1 MPDETLQFDRAEYEQ
16 PAGPASCAQCQQ
28 QLSGSYYQIN
38 GVAVC
43 PTCAEVLRAQ
53 WTGGS
58 SAGRFIRASVA
69 GAGAALLGALVY
81 YGVGA
86 LTGYEFG
93 LIAIVVGFAV
103 GAAVRWGSN
112 RRGGWV
118 YQTLAI
124 ALTYIAIVSTYVPAI
139 VAGIR
144 NSQAQ
149 DAAQSDQNTPGPKPV
164 AQTDTAAAQPPTL
177 RDFVV
182 AILLLTA
189 IACAAPF
196 LAGIQNIMG
205 LIIIAIGLYEA
216 WKLNR
221 RTGFEMTGP
230 HTVGTATVA

>member
-1 MPDETLQFDRAEYEQ
+1 MGDDSLQFDRAEYER
-16 PAGPASCAQCQQ
+16 PAGAAACAQCQQ
-28 QLSGSYYQIN
+28 QLTGSYYQIN
-38 GVAVC
+38 GAAVC
-43 PTCAEVLRAQ
+43 PTCAETLRAQ

-58 SAGRFIRASVA
+58 GAGRLLRATLAGVA
-69 GAGAALLGALVY
+69 AAFLGALLY
-81 YGVGA
+81 YGVSA

-112 RRGGWV
+112 GRGGWK

-124 ALTYIAIVSTYVPAI
+124 ALTYLAIVSTYVPAL

-144 NSQAQ
+144 NSQAEAVSTSNQ
-149 DAAQSDQNTPGPKPV
+149 AKPGQTLV
-164 AQTDTAAAQPPTL
+164 SQTDTNAQRPPTL
-177 RDFVV
+177 RDFIL
-182 AILLLTA
+182 AILILVA

-196 LAGIQNIMG
+196 LAGIENILG

-221 RTGFEMTGP
+221 RTVFEITGP

>member
-1 MPDETLQFDRAEYEQ
+1 MSDETLQFDRAEYEQ
-16 PAGPASCAQCQQ
+16 PAGPASCVQCLQ
-28 QLSGSYYQIN
+28 QLSKSYYQIN
-38 GVAVC
+38 GMAVC
-43 PTCAEVLRAQ
+43 PTCAELLRAR

-69 GAGAALLGALVY
+69 GAGAALLGALLY
-81 YGVGA
+81 YAVGA

-103 GAAVRWGSN
+103 GAAVRWGSD

-124 ALTYIAIVSTYVPAI
+124 ALTYISIVSTYVPGI
-139 VAGIR
+139 VAGIQE
-144 NSQAQ
+144 SQAQ
-149 DAAQSDQNTPGPKPV
+149 EASSQTDPGPKPV
-164 AQTDTAAAQPPTL
+164 AQTEATTAQPPTF
-177 RDFVV
+177 RDFIL
-182 AILLLTA
+182 AIVILTA

>member
-1 MPDETLQFDRAEYEQ
+1 MSDETLQFDRAEYEQ
-16 PAGPASCAQCQQ
+16 TAGAASCAHCQK
-28 QLSGSYYQIN
+28 QLSESYYQVN
-38 GVAVC
+38 GAAVC
-43 PTCAEVLRAQ
+43 ATCAESLRAN

-58 SAGRFIRASVA
+58 AAGRFIRAGVA
-69 GAGAALLGALVY
+69 GVAAATLGALLY
-81 YGVGA
+81 YAVGA

-112 RRGGWV
+112 ARGGWL
-118 YQTLAI
+118 YQSLAI

-139 VAGIR
+139 VAGLR
-144 NSQAQ
+144 NSETQQAASSSQ
-149 DAAQSDQNTPGPKPV
+149 TNPGPQPV
-164 AQTDTAAAQPPTL
+164 SQTDASARPPTF
-177 RDFVV
+177 RDFVL

-196 LAGIQNIMG
+196 LAGIQNILG

-221 RTGFEMTGP
+221 RTTFEMTGP
-230 HTVGTATVA
+230 HRVGAATVA